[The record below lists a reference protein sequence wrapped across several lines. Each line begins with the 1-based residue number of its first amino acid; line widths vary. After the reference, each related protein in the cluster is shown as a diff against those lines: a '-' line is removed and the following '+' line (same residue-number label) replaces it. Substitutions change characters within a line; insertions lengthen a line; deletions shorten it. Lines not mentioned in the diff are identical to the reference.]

1 MGRPMLITNT
11 LCSNGRVSEW
21 KTWATAA
28 NSLGESPGARA
39 GGPLKNELGA
49 LRGTAKEK
57 PRFSTGFV
65 AYHRLT
71 DQEVWGSSP

>member
-1 MGRPMLITNT
+1 MP
-11 LCSNGRVSEW
+11 
-21 KTWATAA
+21 A
-28 NSLGESPGARA
+28 NSLAASSGVRA

-49 LRGTAKEK
+49 LRGAAKEK

-65 AYHRLT
+65 AYHLLT

>member
-1 MGRPMLITNT
+1 MLITNT
-11 LCSNGRVSEW
+11 LCSSGRVSEW
-21 KTWATAA
+21 ITRTTPA
-28 NSLGESPGARA
+28 NSLAASSGVRA

-49 LRGTAKEK
+49 LRGAAKEK